1 MKFQPTSSRISAALI
16 AALFVVFA
24 ASGPPAFG
32 QASTTTNE
40 TIPFTNTVLNP
51 CTADQVTF
59 QGNMH
64 VTNTFTTDA
73 SGGTHLKMH
82 VNYQNVSGMGTPSGL
97 SYNVR
102 TTTNATENDNDGQQS
117 EMTIITTIKL
127 ISQGSAPNYFLHLVF
142 HVTVNG
148 NGQTTST
155 VTESRMECRG
165 NGNN

>member
-1 MKFQPTSSRISAALI
+1 MKFLPTFPRFGAVLI
-16 AALFVVFA
+16 AALFIAFA
-24 ASGPPAFG
+24 AAGTPAFA
-32 QASTTTNE
+32 QATTTTTNE
-40 TIPFTNTVLNP
+40 TIPFTSTLLNP

-64 VTNTFTTDA
+64 VTSHYTTDS
-73 SGGTHLKMH
+73 SGGTHLKTH
-82 VNYQNVSGMGTPSGL
+82 VNYQNVSGTGTPSGL

-102 TTTNATENDNDGQQS
+102 TTRNETINDNDGAQS
-117 EMTIITTIKL
+117 EATIIQSIKL

-155 VTESRMECRG
+155 VTESRIECRG
-165 NGNN
+165 NN